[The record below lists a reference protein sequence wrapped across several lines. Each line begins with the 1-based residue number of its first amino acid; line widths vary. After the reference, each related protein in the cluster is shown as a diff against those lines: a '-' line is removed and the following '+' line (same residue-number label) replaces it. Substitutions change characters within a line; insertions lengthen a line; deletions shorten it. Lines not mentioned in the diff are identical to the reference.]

1 MVLPNVNHES
11 EQWLGT
17 LTLNNIII
25 VPQKR
30 VVGFLKNMR
39 LSNYKRIV
47 NIEQTMPLNRPNA
60 VLFTGFK
67 PPIVGVVNRQ
77 SDWLLNNL

>member
-30 VVGFLKNMR
+30 VVGFSQKHEV
-39 LSNYKRIV
+39 K
-47 NIEQTMPLNRPNA
+47 
-60 VLFTGFK
+60 
-67 PPIVGVVNRQ
+67 
-77 SDWLLNNL
+77 